1 MASLAASGDHPSPQ
15 RLDCLLQHVHEAR
28 SRLDLQRSEPMKR
41 HTSTVDARR
50 DLLAALE
57 SYAAALGSA
66 GRPVPYRIRDEL
78 HLYRGLDLSR

>member
-1 MASLAASGDHPSPQ
+1 MVSRKPGAPPSQ
-15 RLDCLLQHVHEAR
+15 EQLDALLREVHEAR
-28 SRLDLQRSEPMKR
+28 ARLEAHRAAPVKQRS
-41 HTSTVDARR
+41 SAAWR

-57 SYAAALGSA
+57 SYTAGLIVA

>member
-1 MASLAASGDHPSPQ
+1 
-15 RLDCLLQHVHEAR
+15 
-28 SRLDLQRSEPMKR
+28 MKR

-57 SYAAALGSA
+57 SYAAALASA
-66 GRPVPYRIRDEL
+66 GRPIPYRIRDEL

>member
-1 MASLAASGDHPSPQ
+1 
-15 RLDCLLQHVHEAR
+15 
-28 SRLDLQRSEPMKR
+28 MKR

-50 DLLAALE
+50 ELLAALE
-57 SYAAALGSA
+57 TYAAALASA